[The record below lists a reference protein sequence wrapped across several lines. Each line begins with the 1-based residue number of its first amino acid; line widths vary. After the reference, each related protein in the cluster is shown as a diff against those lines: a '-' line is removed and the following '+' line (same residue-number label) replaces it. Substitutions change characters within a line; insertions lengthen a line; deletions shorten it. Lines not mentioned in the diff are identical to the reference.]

1 MTLFIFI
8 LLHNYLFLIK
18 RGTQKL
24 ITKYLTKIY
33 LPYLYM
39 YKYSCLT
46 Y

>member
-1 MTLFIFI
+1 M
-8 LLHNYLFLIK
+8 HNYALLLIRETSKLFTI
-18 RGTQKL
+18 
-24 ITKYLTKIY
+24 YLTKIY

>member
-1 MTLFIFI
+1 MR
-8 LLHNYLFLIK
+8 NYSLSIK
-18 RGTQKL
+18 RGTQKI